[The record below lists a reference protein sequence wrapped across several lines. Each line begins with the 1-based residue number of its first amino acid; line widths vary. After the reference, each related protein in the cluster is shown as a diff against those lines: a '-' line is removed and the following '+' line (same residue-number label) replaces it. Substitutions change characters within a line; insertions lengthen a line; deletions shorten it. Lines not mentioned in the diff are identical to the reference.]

1 VVTEPLLGIN
11 DDTHKVKG
19 VSRVIVG
26 CLEVG
31 GEGLGQVSPGVD
43 AASEKV
49 VEPKRR
55 GVTHHQQ
62 EVSHHVVEAA
72 TSHLDRDVVGR
83 QLDVGVG
90 APVVLLGVCEVVRVD
105 H

>member
-1 VVTEPLLGIN
+1 
-11 DDTHKVKG
+11 
-19 VSRVIVG
+19 
-26 CLEVG
+26 
-31 GEGLGQVSPGVD
+31 
-43 AASEKV
+43 
-49 VEPKRR
+49 
-55 GVTHHQQ
+55 
-62 EVSHHVVEAA
+62 VVEAA